1 MFNQETLEYG
11 IQTTNNLETI
21 TLRNVSFPN
30 ATQINCLVH
39 SNYDL
44 TKLVIEG
51 LDVSKATNLKRFIA
65 YNRKLKALDLR
76 SVKFTSDP
84 VDLEYAFHYN
94 SGVKTLNIGE
104 LPLGN
109 AVNINYTFGDYN
121 NLESFELSDIEFKY
135 LTSVSGIFLNSK
147 IGTLTLRNLSFPLV
161 TSFNSGGPNVQ
172 DFIVDGFELPVM
184 SRYDVFFMGSCV
196 NADIRNVYLPSYN
209 SNNPIFANLRVS
221 NNLNIDGLYLDSAVS
236 GINLGYLSGK
246 TIKLSNVYAP
256 NMDYANIIM

>member
-1 MFNQETLEYG
+1 MFNQETLQRG
-11 IQTTNNLETI
+11 IQATNNLETI

-30 ATQINCLVH
+30 ATQINYLVNN
-39 SNYDL
+39 NYDL

-51 LDVSKATNLKRFIA
+51 LDVSKATNLERFIA
-65 YNRKLKALDLR
+65 YNSKLEALDLS

-84 VDLEYAFHYN
+84 VNLGYAFHCN

-109 AVNINYTFGDYN
+109 AVNIDLIFGDYR

-135 LTSVSGIFLNSK
+135 LTSIGGIFTFSN

-161 TSFNSGGPNVQ
+161 TYFYLGGPNVQ

-184 SRYDVFFMGSCV
+184 SKYAPFFMGSCV
-196 NADIRNVYLPSYN
+196 NADIRNVYLPSYTAD
-209 SNNPIFANLRVS
+209 NPIFTNLTVS
-221 NNLNIDGLYLDSAVS
+221 NNLNIDGLHLDSAVQ
-236 GINLGYLSGK
+236 GGNLSYLKGK
-246 TIKLSNVYAP
+246 SIKISNVYAP
-256 NMDYANIIM
+256 NMDSNNLLR

>member
-1 MFNQETLEYG
+1 MFNQETLQHG
-11 IQTTNNLETI
+11 IEATNNLETI

-30 ATQINCLVH
+30 ATQINYLVNN
-39 SNYDL
+39 NYDL

-51 LDVSKATNLKRFIA
+51 LDVSKATNLKYFIPF
-65 YNRKLKALDLR
+65 NRKLEALDLS

-84 VDLEYAFHYN
+84 VDLEYALYYN
-94 SGVKTLNIGE
+94 EGVKTLNIGD

-109 AVNINYTFGDYN
+109 AININYTFGGYR
-121 NLESFELSDIEFKY
+121 NLESLGLSDIEFKY
-135 LTSVSGIFLNSK
+135 LTSISGMFLNSK

-161 TSFNSGGPNVQ
+161 TSFYLGSPNVQ

-184 SRYDVFFMGSCV
+184 SKYDVFFIGSCV

-209 SNNPIFANLRVS
+209 SNNPIFVNLSVS

-236 GINLGYLSGK
+236 GISLSYLPGK
-246 TIKLSNVYAP
+246 TTKLSNVYAP
-256 NMDYANIIM
+256 NMDSNNLLR

>member
-11 IQTTNNLETI
+11 IQDASNLETV

-39 SNYDL
+39 NNYGL
-44 TKLVIEG
+44 TKLVIDG
-51 LDVSKATNLKRFIA
+51 LDVSKATNLKYFISS
-65 YNRKLKALDLR
+65 NRKLEALDLS

-84 VDLEYAFHYN
+84 VDLEWALYYN
-94 SGVKTLNIGE
+94 NGVKTLNIGD

-109 AVNINYTFGDYN
+109 AININYTFGGYN

-236 GINLGYLSGK
+236 GVNLGYLSGK

>member
-11 IQTTNNLETI
+11 IQDASNLETV

-30 ATQINCLVH
+30 ATQINGLVQH
-39 SNYDL
+39 NSDL
-44 TKLVIEG
+44 TKLVIDG
-51 LDVSKATNLKRFIA
+51 LDVSKATNLKYFIS
-65 YNRKLKALDLR
+65 YNMKLEALDLS

-84 VDLEYAFHYN
+84 VDLEWALGYN
-94 SGVKTLNIGE
+94 GVKTLNIGD

-109 AVNINYTFGDYN
+109 AININYTFGGYS
-121 NLESFELSDIEFKY
+121 NLESLGLSDIEFKY
-135 LTSVSGIFLNSK
+135 LTSISGIFLNSN

-161 TSFNSGGPNVQ
+161 TSFNSGSPNVQ
-172 DFIVDGFELPVM
+172 DFIVDGFKLPVM